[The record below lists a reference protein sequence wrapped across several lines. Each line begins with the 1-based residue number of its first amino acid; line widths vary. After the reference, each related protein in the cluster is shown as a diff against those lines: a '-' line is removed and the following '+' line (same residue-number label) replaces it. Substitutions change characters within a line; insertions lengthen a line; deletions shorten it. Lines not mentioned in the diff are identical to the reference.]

1 MVALRLLV
9 ELCED
14 IPKADTQQLLQEI
27 HDCPVATSIRNGQ
40 SGPCQTIVLSQTGM
54 TFHSPEPW
62 SRQIATAP
70 ILFLSSNPSISEE
83 EIYPEPSWGTERI
96 TEFFQNRFDS
106 PSGWVDSHLCALK
119 RDGARTG
126 WVRYW
131 AAARARVSELSGKP
145 KAEIKV
151 GVDFALTE
159 VVHCKSRGQK
169 GVFEA
174 LDFCSENF
182 LDRVL
187 SMSAAHVIVVYGEH
201 AKYAVHGRYGPGIT
215 KQSWPEKLAEFR
227 IGGRSRILVFLPAPN
242 ARNVPKTLIANI
254 ESEGI
259 SIVRSYLESKA
270 DSAV

>member
-1 MVALRLLV
+1 MAH
-9 ELCED
+9 
-14 IPKADTQQLLQEI
+14 TQQLLMEI
-27 HDCPVATSIRNGQ
+27 YNCPIAASIRAGQ
-40 SGPCQTIVLSQTGM
+40 PGPRQKCEKIVLAQTGM
-54 TFHSPEPW
+54 IFQPPEPW
-62 SRQIATAP
+62 SGQIDKAP

-83 EIYPEPSWGTERI
+83 EMYPNPSWETERI

-131 AAARARVSELSGKP
+131 AAARARVSELLGKP

-159 VVHCKSRGQK
+159 VVHCKSRGQE

-174 LDFCSENF
+174 LDFCSESF

-187 SMSAAHVIVVYGEH
+187 SMSAAHVIVVYGDH
-201 AKYAVHGRYGPGIT
+201 AKRAVHGRYGFGIT
-215 KQSWPEKLAEFR
+215 RQSWPEQLAQFH
-227 IGGRSRILVFLPAPN
+227 IGGRSRVLVFLPAPN
-242 ARNVPKTLIANI
+242 ARKVPKTLIANI

-259 SIVRSYLESKA
+259 SIVRSYLESRA